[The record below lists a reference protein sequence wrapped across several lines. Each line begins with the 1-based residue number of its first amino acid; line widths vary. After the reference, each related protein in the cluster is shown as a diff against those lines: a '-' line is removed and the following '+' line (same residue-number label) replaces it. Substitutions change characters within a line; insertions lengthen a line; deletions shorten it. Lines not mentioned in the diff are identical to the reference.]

1 MGRTMVQHVRF
12 KTVYI
17 SLSSSAKHLRE
28 ITKICEVCKRKPR
41 RQIILISILNSKLS
55 NIYVMLR
62 ERERAYHK
70 CLGRGGRQTVVT
82 EGGV

>member
-1 MGRTMVQHVRF
+1 MVQHVRF

-62 ERERAYHK
+62 ERERERVYHK

>member
-28 ITKICEVCKRKPR
+28 ITNLRGLQTETATANYFNFHFVLKVVKYIRYAE
-41 RQIILISILNSKLS
+41 
-55 NIYVMLR
+55 R

>member
-28 ITKICEVCKRKPR
+28 ITKICEVCKRKLR

-55 NIYVMLR
+55 NKYVMLR
-62 ERERAYHK
+62 ERERAYHN